1 MSGRGKGEHNKKLRL
16 RETSR
21 LQCGVKR
28 TAERTDS
35 EAPSKVASRTT
46 ATDVVGDEADDFDA
60 ADVSESRVVTSNEGS
75 SKSARKEGDEHAR
88 LPLSDPVYRIMHVL
102 PRSDFLEIVKCRFG
116 HEECERAASYFD
128 DSFMKNPL
136 RHLRL
141 QIGCDRPTGLYLFFP
156 KLHYH
161 RSSLRLL
168 DLSRNDLDEDDVA
181 TLTQLLDLRSDSP
194 SSSGF
199 SVLEVLDLSYNRRIG
214 NRGALFLL
222 SALRHN
228 DRIRAVILK
237 GISVDDTGAV
247 AVAPLLR
254 QRPFPRMPADDDDE
268 GVTFQETSLRRPLT
282 FFLNFNEN
290 RIGAVGTEVLGK
302 GLPAHVSLT
311 LSKQRP
317 FCEKKGHL
325 ARR

>member
-1 MSGRGKGEHNKKLRL
+1 MSGRGKGEHNKKLRH
-16 RETSR
+16 REKSR
-21 LQCGVKR
+21 FQCGVKR
-28 TAERTDS
+28 AAERTDS

-46 ATDVVGDEADDFDA
+46 ATDAVGDEVVDFDA
-60 ADVSESRVVTSNEGS
+60 AAVSESRVVTSNEGS
-75 SKSARKEGDEHAR
+75 SKSARREGDQHVR
-88 LPLSDPVYRIMHVL
+88 LPLSDPIYRIMHVL
-102 PRSDFLEIVKCRFG
+102 PRSDVLEIVKCRFG
-116 HEECERAASYFD
+116 REECERAASYFD

-141 QIGCDRPTGLYLFFP
+141 QVGCDRPTGLYLFFP

-161 RSSLRLL
+161 RGSLRLL

-181 TLTQLLDLRSDSP
+181 TLTQLLDLCGDSP
-194 SSSGF
+194 SHSGF

-247 AVAPLLR
+247 AVAPFLR
-254 QRPFPRMPADDDDE
+254 QRPFPRMPDDDDE
-268 GVTFQETSLRRPLT
+268 AVTFQETSLRRPPT

-311 LSKQRP
+311 VSKQRP
-317 FCEKKGHL
+317 FCDKRGPL